1 MPFLVLR
8 MILRLLIGLV
18 GYKATDS
25 RDPPLLHY
33 FEAKEKNFGGNM
45 YIGIPLQ
52 ECKRESIPSG
62 AINSSV
68 ASAGNICPKLLLRP
82 ANKNCYLE
90 TLLKT
95 MLAALVPPKL
105 GFTWTSS
112 PGASARA
119 ISWFRLYNSV
129 DLGRV

>member
-1 MPFLVLR
+1 
-8 MILRLLIGLV
+8 MILSFLIGV
-18 GYKATDS
+18 VRYEATDS
-25 RDPPLLHY
+25 RGPPLLHY
-33 FEAKEKNFGGNM
+33 FEAKEKNFGGNI

-52 ECKRESIPSG
+52 ECKRESIPSR
-62 AINSSV
+62 AIHLNV
-68 ASAGNICPKLLLRP
+68 AFAGNISPKLLLRP
-82 ANKNCYLE
+82 VNKNRHLE

-95 MLAALVPPKL
+95 TLAALVPPNL

-112 PGASARA
+112 RGTFARA